1 MEKKKLRVT
10 TFGELPVGMWFVNYG
25 EYLQRG
31 MFDIPKSPVR
41 YVKVSDRR
49 YINAHSLIKG
59 KIPPESRIKQVAHH
73 DLSSNNLVIICPR
86 GWG

>member
-1 MEKKKLRVT
+1 MTKKKPRIT
-10 TFGELPVGMWFVNYG
+10 AFGDLPFGMWFVKYG

-31 MFDIPKSPVR
+31 MFDNPRSPVR

-59 KIPPESRIKQVAHH
+59 KVPPESRLKQVVHH
-73 DLSSNNLVIICPR
+73 DLSSSHLVIVCPR